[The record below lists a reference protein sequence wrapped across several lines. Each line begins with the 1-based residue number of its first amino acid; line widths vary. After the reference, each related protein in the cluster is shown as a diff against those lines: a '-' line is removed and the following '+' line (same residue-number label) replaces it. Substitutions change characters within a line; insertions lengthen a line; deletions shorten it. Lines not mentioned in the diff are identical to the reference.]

1 MRWEEAEQLA
11 ECIRTEAGKQI
22 AVLGIE
28 PFGGASNSSY
38 PVDFF
43 VKCACKTT
51 NLRFVVKSL
60 EHWKAINQHVIV
72 RLCKLIYSFLKS

>member
-1 MRWEEAEQLA
+1 MKREEAEQLA

-28 PFGGASNSSY
+28 PFGGAINSSY

-43 VKCACKTT
+43 VKCSCKTT

-60 EHWKAINQHVIV
+60 AHWKAINQHVIV
-72 RLCKLIYSFLKS
+72 RLCKLIYSFVKR

>member
-22 AVLGIE
+22 AVVGIE
-28 PFGGASNSSY
+28 PFGAAINSSY
-38 PVDFF
+38 PADFF

-51 NLRFVVKSL
+51 GLQFVVKSF
-60 EHWKAINQHVIV
+60 EHWKDINQHVIV
-72 RLCKLIYSFLKS
+72 RLCKLIYGFLKS